1 MWHHMHTQNIVERAY
16 QKKKKH
22 RGEEKRIT
30 NDNNNKWIEPNKN
43 NSDIL
48 SKRRTYMGKWN
59 QNRKQYIFLYAEEC
73 NIIFGQPC

>member
-1 MWHHMHTQNIVERAY
+1 MTSYAHTKHRGEGLS
-16 QKKKKH
+16 KKKKH

-48 SKRRTYMGKWN
+48 SKRRTYMGK
-59 QNRKQYIFLYAEEC
+59 
-73 NIIFGQPC
+73 